1 MSLTYYHYP
10 KCKKSRAALEYLRK
24 LGIDPVVVNYIEE
37 GISMEKLSE
46 LFELLHLQP
55 SEMVRRQEEYYKEN
69 YKDQKISE
77 KEWIKILS
85 EYPKLLRRPIVV
97 KGNKAVVADPPQLVN
112 QLLTA
117 YTKEDE
123 DKN

>member
-1 MSLTYYHYP
+1 M
-10 KCKKSRAALEYLRK
+10 
-24 LGIDPVVVNYIEE
+24 G
-37 GISMEKLSE
+37 KLSE
-46 LFELLHLQP
+46 LFELLNLQP

-69 YKDQKISE
+69 YKDQEISE
-77 KEWIKILS
+77 MEWIKILS
-85 EYPKLLRRPIVV
+85 ENPKLLRRPIVV

>member
-1 MSLTYYHYP
+1 MNLTFYHYP
-10 KCKKSRAALEYLRK
+10 KCKKSRAALDYLRE
-24 LGIDPVVVNYIEE
+24 LGIDPIVVNYMEE
-37 GISMEKLSE
+37 GISMGKLSE
-46 LFELLHLQP
+46 LFELLNLQP

-69 YKDQKISE
+69 YKDQEISE
-77 KEWIKILS
+77 MEWIKILS
-85 EYPKLLRRPIVV
+85 ENPKLLRRPIVV